1 MRDWRV
7 RAGCHFSLLFFSLRI
22 FNPSIPFLIVI
33 VTYSYRKAER
43 TERETIFKLYRLV
56 MRSYVSDIW
65 GWDEQWQENDFSAH
79 FDPRGITLVHKE
91 HELVGYSH
99 VENRDGQ
106 LFLRMIVVHP
116 HHQRKG
122 IGRKLLE
129 SVITSGKEQ
138 SRRIGLEVF
147 KINNAAKKFYER
159 HGFNVEGETSSSYVM
174 GLMPDNQLNKDVS
187 R

>member
-1 MRDWRV
+1 V
-7 RAGCHFSLLFFSLRI
+7 LGI
-22 FNPSIPFLIVI
+22 QIIN
-33 VTYSYRKAER
+33 VTYSYQKAEQ
-43 TERETIFKLYRLV
+43 TEKEAIFKLYCLV
-56 MRSYVSDIW
+56 MRSYVSEIW
-65 GWDEQWQENDFSAH
+65 GWDEAWQDEDFSTY
-79 FDPRGITLVHKE
+79 FDPKRIMLVHKE
-91 HELVGYSH
+91 RELVGYSH

-106 LFLRMIVVHP
+106 LFIRMIVVHP

-138 SRRIGLEVF
+138 SKRIGLEVF
-147 KINNAAKKFYER
+147 KINHEAKKFYER

-174 GLMPDNQLNKDVS
+174 GLMPNNQVNKNAS